1 MNCDFDL
8 LSLYLEHGL
17 TLPRRVRLE
26 EHLRTCSTCRREL
39 RELRRVDQVLSSWGA
54 VRSPVPAP
62 VENRV
67 ARSVRRRR
75 RLKPL
80 FALSRVM
87 PAAVGTT
94 AAALL
99 VLVSVNIG
107 LLYSAPGPGAVNT
120 ASAAVSPA
128 IAKQSAALIRARR
141 TSAIFGGELQQ
152 GQPLNEHR
160 NFVLAVE

>member
-39 RELRRVDQVLSSWGA
+39 RELRRVDQVLSPWCA
-54 VRSPVPAP
+54 LRSPVPAS

-99 VLVSVNIG
+99 VLVSVN
-107 LLYSAPGPGAVNT
+107 
-120 ASAAVSPA
+120 
-128 IAKQSAALIRARR
+128 
-141 TSAIFGGELQQ
+141 
-152 GQPLNEHR
+152 
-160 NFVLAVE
+160 